1 MHRLPALIGRRL
13 WQLLPI
19 IVFATFVVFSLLQLV
34 PGDPAVTLAGD
45 YASKER
51 IA

>member
-1 MHRLPALIGRRL
+1 MSRLPLLIGRRV

-19 IVFATFVVFSLLQLV
+19 VIFATLVVFFLLQLV

-45 YASKER
+45 
-51 IA
+51 